1 MPNTYGNRIKVN
13 TSTTGT
19 GTITL
24 GSAVDGFQTFS
35 SGGIT
40 DGNTV
45 AYVIEDGS
53 NFEIGTGTYTAS
65 GTTLTRTVS
74 ESTNSNNAI
83 IAPSA
88 SDLPFTDG
96 ASFSG
101 AVTFA
106 NAVTFDGSIGSR
118 DVFWDRPNNSLIF
131 NDNAKAKFGTGQDL
145 EIFHG
150 SNSSYIDE
158 VGGGSLFIRTNG
170 PNVFIG
176 KYTGSEYMAVF
187 TPDGAVSL
195 RYDNATKFETTSG
208 GINVTGTV
216 TDDGATH
223 DGDVTFTGASY
234 SAVWDKSDNALEFAD
249 NAKATFGTGGDLE
262 IFHDGSHSYVSD
274 TGTGDLI
281 LKGSNYVKIQDAGG
295 TTHFQAYANNG
306 ATLYYGGNSKLNTNT
321 SGVYVTGN
329 IGVSGTVDGRDIATD
344 GTKLDGIE
352 AAADVTDATNVAAAG
367 AALTTGATFT
377 GNVNFT
383 GNTYDAYWDKTN
395 NSLKFN
401 DQTRIKLGN
410 SSDLQIYHDG
420 LNSYVGEWGTGEL
433 RLTSDSVRVLNGS
446 LGLMGAFNNGGSVDL
461 YHNTSKKFETTSG
474 GINVTG
480 NITNS
485 SGDMTVDV
493 AGDIILDA
501 GADIVLKEGGSTYAK
516 LQKNGL
522 NPVEFFISHEVADGQ
537 LKIRGNDGGSTINA
551 LIIDMADAG
560 TASFNHDIKLY
571 DNGKAIF
578 GTGNDLQISHGGV
591 FSNIIDSSNALYLQS
606 AAVRFANAGAT
617 EIFATMDS
625 TNGVKLNFSDATKLQ
640 TSSTGVT
647 VTGTLAATAITGD
660 GSGLTGL
667 PASGATSING
677 LSDGVNDS
685 DNNLGLGTNA
695 MDSITS
701 GSGIMNIGVGTN
713 AGTNVTTGDQSIYV
727 GVYAGQS
734 ITTGYSNVA
743 VGYATLGGSAAYNSI
758 AIGHSSMS
766 SGSYTGNNNVGIGYL
781 SLAAV
786 TSAACNIAIGS
797 EAGKAI
803 TTGWNNVILGHA
815 AGDVLN
821 TGSSN
826 VILGDNAL
834 ANGTTAA
841 YNVLIGSSAASN
853 GNVTGNGY
861 NVALGYQSSR
871 DLTSGTNNVTIG
883 KAAGFGINSGS
894 WNICLGEAA
903 GYDLSNGGN
912 NVLLGFA
919 AGYNLDNSS
928 YNIMLGYEAGK
939 AAASASNVQQSIG
952 IGFQSLLNVTTGDYN
967 IALGAYAAD
976 DLTTGT
982 SNIAIGER
990 AMSQSAGVTGNNNI
1004 SIGKYSSRTLTS
1016 GGTNAAVGW
1025 YSLYNIT
1032 TGSSNAAF
1040 GTEAG
1045 YDLTTGS
1052 YNTMLG
1058 YRSGRDI
1065 TTGEHNVAIGSD
1077 VMQGSAGVTGH
1088 SNVGIGRNTLHDVTS
1103 GHNNVGLGFSAGK
1116 LLTTGDYNI
1125 AIGSDALEAATT
1137 ADGCVAIGYESLSYN
1152 TASNNIGVGRSA
1164 LARQTTGDSNTA
1176 VGYSS
1181 LYGSSSFLA
1190 STALGALAGQSN
1202 TGDYNTFIGYY
1213 SGNTTTSG
1221 NNVTIIGSQAVASSA
1236 TASNEITLGNANIT
1250 RFRVPAA
1257 GIDNTSAA
1265 LSGTTPSIDVKER
1278 DTYTLTTSGNTT
1290 FTFTNVPS
1298 SPQVAKF
1305 TLILTAGGAHTITW
1319 PSSVDWAGGSA
1330 PSAPA
1335 SGEKN
1340 IYTFMSI
1347 DGGTIWYGFLAGA
1360 AFA

>member
-1 MPNTYGNRIKVN
+1 MPNTYGNRIKVS

-83 IAPSA
+83 SLSGDAVVFIAPSA

-106 NAVTFDGSIGSR
+106 DAVTFDGAIGSR
-118 DVFWDRPNNSLIF
+118 DVVWDRPNNSLIF

-150 SNSSYIDE
+150 SNNSYIDE

-216 TDDGATH
+216 TDDGAVH
-223 DGDVTFTGASY
+223 DGDVTFTGDSY
-234 SAVWDKSDNALEFAD
+234 SAVWDKSDSALEFAD
-249 NAKATFGTGGDLE
+249 NAKAKFGTSGDLE
-262 IFHDGSHSYVSD
+262 IYHSGAASIIQDVGNGPLY
-274 TGTGDLI
+274 
-281 LKGSNYVKIQDAGG
+281 LKGSTSIDFFGSNNEYMAYMVENGG
-295 TTHFQAYANNG
+295 VGLYFNHSRKFETT
-306 ATLYYGGNSKLNTNT
+306 S
-321 SGVYVTGN
+321 SGVTITGN
-329 IGVSGTVDGRDIATD
+329 IVVSGTVDGRDIATD
-344 GTKLDGIE
+344 GTKLDGVE
-352 AAADVTDATNVAAAG
+352 ASADVTDATNVAAAG
-367 AALTTGATFT
+367 AAMLSGATFT
-377 GNVNFT
+377 GDVTFDGDAGNIVFDKSHDSLSFFQAAALKFVSTSATSQQSRIQWDGTRTHWETFNSTRVDLDGDFRLVGQSYNVE
-383 GNTYDAYWDKTN
+383 WDK
-395 NSLKFN
+395 S
-401 DQTRIKLGN
+401 
-410 SSDLQIYHDG
+410 
-420 LNSYVGEWGTGEL
+420 
-433 RLTSDSVRVLNGS
+433 
-446 LGLMGAFNNGGSVDL
+446 A
-461 YHNTSKKFETTSG
+461 
-474 GINVTG
+474 
-480 NITNS
+480 
-485 SGDMTVDV
+485 
-493 AGDIILDA
+493 
-501 GADIVLKEGGSTYAK
+501 
-516 LQKNGL
+516 
-522 NPVEFFISHEVADGQ
+522 
-537 LKIRGNDGGSTINA
+537 NA
-551 LIIDMADAG
+551 LEFADNA
-560 TASFNHDIKLY
+560 
-571 DNGKAIF
+571 KATF

-625 TNGVKLNFSDATKLQ
+625 TDGVKLNFGGSTKLQ
-640 TSSTGVT
+640 TSSSGVT
-647 VTGTLAATAITGD
+647 VTGTLAATAVTGD

-667 PASGATSING
+667 PAGASSN
-677 LSDGVNDS
+677 V
-685 DNNLGLGTNA
+685 GTGNF
-695 MDSITS
+695 
-701 GSGIMNIGVGTN
+701 IGGTN
-713 AGTNVTTGDQSIYV
+713 AGVNLASGGQYNTLLGQQAGSAVTTGDYNAALGYQALLKNTTGLHNVAIGNLAGEEYTATESVFI
-727 GVYAGQS
+727 GKYAGKERQS
-734 ITTGYSNVA
+734 GNKNIGIGTYANAGNSGSLASGVENIGIGRDAAATLTTGTY
-743 VGYATLGGSAAYNSI
+743 
-758 AIGHSSMS
+758 
-766 SGSYTGNNNVGIGYL
+766 
-781 SLAAV
+781 
-786 TSAACNIAIGS
+786 NIAIGS
-797 EAGKAI
+797 
-803 TTGWNNVILGHA
+803 A
-815 AGDVLN
+815 AGYD
-821 TGSSN
+821 
-826 VILGDNAL
+826 I
-834 ANGTTAA
+834 
-841 YNVLIGSSAASN
+841 
-853 GNVTGNGY
+853 
-861 NVALGYQSSR
+861 
-871 DLTSGTNNVTIG
+871 TSGTNNV
-883 KAAGFGINSGS
+883 
-894 WNICLGEAA
+894 
-903 GYDLSNGGN
+903 
-912 NVLLGFA
+912 LLGYA

-928 YNIMLGYEAGK
+928 FNVMLGYEAGK
-939 AAASASNVQQSIG
+939 AAASASSVQHSVG

-990 AMSQSAGVTGNNNI
+990 AMSQSAGVTGSNNI

-1088 SNVGIGRNTLHDVTS
+1088 SNVGIGRSTLHDVTS

-1137 ADGCVAIGYESLSYN
+1137 ADGCVAIGHESLSYN

-1181 LYGSSSFLA
+1181 LYGNSSFLA

-1202 TGDYNTFIGYY
+1202 TGNYNTFIGYNAQGQ
-1213 SGNTTTSG
+1213 S
-1221 NNVTIIGSQAVASSA
+1221 ASSGSNNTVIGNSA
-1236 TASNEITLGNANIT
+1236 ALSSTSVSNEITLGNASVT

-1257 GIDNTSAA
+1257 GIDSTSAA
-1265 LSGTTPSIDVKER
+1265 LSGTTPSVDVSAR
-1278 DTYTLTTSGNTT
+1278 DTFTLTTSGNTT
-1290 FTFTNVPS
+1290 FTFTNPPT
-1298 SPQVAKF
+1298 SPQVGKF
-1305 TLILTAGGAHTITW
+1305 TLILTAGGTHTLTW
-1319 PSSVDWAGGSA
+1319 PSSVDWAGGTA
-1330 PSAPA
+1330 PDAPA
-1335 SGEKN
+1335 SGAKN
-1340 IYTFMSI
+1340 IYTFITI
-1347 DGGTIWYGFLAGA
+1347 DGGTIYYGFLAGA
-1360 AFA
+1360 AMG